1 MSAPATL
8 LPMAVQ
14 TTRQLAGAIVADER
28 SRLRLSQIRAAEQW
42 GLGRPT
48 LARLEL
54 GHDVSPRSYRHVEG
68 ALNLPRHFLAY
79 VIAADRER
87 IVKLAGLDEDLRQ
100 FVLYELEK
108 ILADDP
114 PARRASDRG

>member
-1 MSAPATL
+1 MTTAATL

-28 SRLRLSQIRAAEQW
+28 SRHRLSQVRAAQLW

-54 GHDVSPRSYRHVEG
+54 GHDVSDRSYRHVEG
-68 ALNLPRHFLAY
+68 ALNLPRHFLAF
-79 VIAADRER
+79 VIAGDRER
-87 IVKLAGLDEDLRQ
+87 ISKLPGLDEDLRQ
-100 FVLYELEK
+100 FVLYELE
-108 ILADDP
+108 ILGAP
-114 PARRASDRG
+114 PKRRASDR